1 MTRSAKQRDDELGY
15 VVADSL
21 NPQKARILV
30 MLALLRSSDV
40 ARIQDMFYE
49 Y

>member
-1 MTRSAKQRDDELGY
+1 MPEWTKAGFLDS
-15 VVADSL
+15 DSL

-30 MLALLRSSDV
+30 QLALTVTTDN
-40 ARIQDMFYE
+40 ARLQEIFNE